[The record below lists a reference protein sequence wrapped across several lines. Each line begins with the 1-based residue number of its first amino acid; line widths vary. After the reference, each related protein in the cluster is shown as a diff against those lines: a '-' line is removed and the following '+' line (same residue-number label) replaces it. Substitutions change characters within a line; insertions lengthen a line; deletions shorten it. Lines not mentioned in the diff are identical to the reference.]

1 MRLTDRDQRPECHV
15 IPFNRPEIQPEEV
28 AATSIAA
35 VIAVTVLHTSS
46 ESPEDRL
53 LAILEQSGEVEILDA
68 DEALGAGESL
78 STELSMAPVN
88 DNGNSQYCDLGW
100 DFGAQAVA
108 AMPAI
113 QIQSGSDIALA
124 SV

>member
-1 MRLTDRDQRPECHV
+1 MRLTDRDHRPECHV

-53 LAILEQSGEVEILDA
+53 LAILEQSGEVEILDS
-68 DEALGAGESL
+68 DETFGAYEASNA
-78 STELSMAPVN
+78 EPYIMPVN
-88 DNGNSQYCDLGW
+88 DNGQ
-100 DFGAQAVA
+100 FAV
-108 AMPAI
+108 
-113 QIQSGSDIALA
+113 L
-124 SV
+124 

>member
-1 MRLTDRDQRPECHV
+1 MRLTDRDHRPECHV

-53 LAILEQSGEVEILDA
+53 LAILEQSGEVEVLDA
-68 DEALGAGESL
+68 DEALGTYEPVNADAL
-78 STELSMAPVN
+78 LAPVN
-88 DNGNSQYCDLGW
+88 DNGQ
-100 DFGAQAVA
+100 FTV
-108 AMPAI
+108 I
-113 QIQSGSDIALA
+113 
-124 SV
+124 

>member
-1 MRLTDRDQRPECHV
+1 MRLTDRDHRPECHV

-53 LAILEQSGEVEILDA
+53 LEILEQSGEIEVLDA
-68 DEALGAGESL
+68 DEALGAYEPVGADAFL
-78 STELSMAPVN
+78 APVN
-88 DNGNSQYCDLGW
+88 DNGH
-100 DFGAQAVA
+100 FTV
-108 AMPAI
+108 I
-113 QIQSGSDIALA
+113 
-124 SV
+124 

>member
-1 MRLTDRDQRPECHV
+1 MRLTDRDHRPECHV

-53 LAILEQSGEVEILDA
+53 LEILEQSGDVEVLDA
-68 DEALGAGESL
+68 DEALGAYE
-78 STELSMAPVN
+78 TVDAELCMAPVN
-88 DNGNSQYCDLGW
+88 DNGQ
-100 DFGAQAVA
+100 F
-108 AMPAI
+108 AI
-113 QIQSGSDIALA
+113 L
-124 SV
+124 

>member
-1 MRLTDRDQRPECHV
+1 MRLTDRDHRPECHV
-15 IPFNRPEIQPEEV
+15 IPFNRPEIQREEV

-68 DEALGAGESL
+68 DEAFGAYEASDA
-78 STELSMAPVN
+78 EAYMVPVN
-88 DNGNSQYCDLGW
+88 DNGQ
-100 DFGAQAVA
+100 FAV
-108 AMPAI
+108 
-113 QIQSGSDIALA
+113 L
-124 SV
+124 

>member
-1 MRLTDRDQRPECHV
+1 MRLTDRDHRPECHV

-68 DEALGAGESL
+68 DEALGAYEPL
-78 STELSMAPVN
+78 DAEAYIVPVN
-88 DNGNSQYCDLGW
+88 DNGQ
-100 DFGAQAVA
+100 FGV
-108 AMPAI
+108 
-113 QIQSGSDIALA
+113 L
-124 SV
+124 

>member
-1 MRLTDRDQRPECHV
+1 MRLTDRDHRPECHV

-53 LAILEQSGEVEILDA
+53 LEILEQSGEVEVLDA
-68 DEALGAGESL
+68 DEAFGAFEPVDAEIYL
-78 STELSMAPVN
+78 APVN
-88 DNGNSQYCDLGW
+88 DNGQ
-100 DFGAQAVA
+100 FAV
-108 AMPAI
+108 
-113 QIQSGSDIALA
+113 L
-124 SV
+124 